1 MVSGI
6 RRRPWGGR
14 VSHPAAPAE
23 LVRPKA
29 ILLDWD
35 DTLVDNWASIHSAM
49 NATLAALGRPL
60 WSLEQT
66 RAEARRSLRN
76 SFPEI
81 FGPRWEEARE
91 LFYRHFAANHLQLL
105 KIHAGAEGFL
115 EAAAGAGL
123 YLAVVSNKTGIFL
136 REEAAHLGWSGFFG
150 AIVGANDA
158 AEDKPAPAPVKLALE
173 ASGFAAGPEVWFVGD
188 GRVDMECARR
198 ATCAAVLLRADPP
211 VGDEFG
217 PHGPDRHVASFA
229 ELESLVLAG

>member
-1 MVSGI
+1 MVPGV
-6 RRRPWGGR
+6 RGRAGGGR
-14 VSHPAAPAE
+14 VIHPAAPAE